1 MVINR
6 ALRNEDTKSGDT
18 RLLITIVSRVI
29 ACFVDRTRTAQTS
42 FHGGG
47 FAGVLRAKGLFVKN
61 KKRKRNKREK
71 GIGKKKRRDALF
83 EGGTARERTE
93 SRFIKRVAASTP
105 SVARRVS
112 TQSTRLP
119 KGAENES
126 FSSSSLVD
134 DTNFS
139 AIIRETSFVL
149 PILFNHVSRLLK
161 KTREKERGRGYSRSK
176 FESQFPIH
184 LRYASGCWF
193 SHRVPLFVLC
203 IQRR

>member
-93 SRFIKRVAASTP
+93 SVYKKSRS
-105 SVARRVS
+105 
-112 TQSTRLP
+112 
-119 KGAENES
+119 
-126 FSSSSLVD
+126 VD
-134 DTNFS
+134 DTERRS
-139 AIIRETSFVL
+139 SRVDAIDTL
-149 PILFNHVSRLLK
+149 AK
-161 KTREKERGRGYSRSK
+161 G
-176 FESQFPIH
+176 
-184 LRYASGCWF
+184 SGK
-193 SHRVPLFVLC
+193 RKLFVLLAC
-203 IQRR
+203 RRYEFFGYYPRNFLRSSYSL